1 MYKQRLIIFLAIIF
15 LGLLVLVGRLATLQ
29 LARGDRYRRE
39 YEQSVRET
47 QMLPAARGC
56 IIDRHGRIFAAD
68 KACKDLC
75 LSYPFIVR
83 DEGWVE
89 HQVSLIKRQESVTA
103 AKAKEIFEQRYTQT
117 WRLADEIAEGG
128 GVDLRVAVDK
138 ITDSVQAIRRSLE
151 RHGRIERIQ
160 EELQFHPVLSALDDT
175 QAARLEAA
183 INQNRTVGVSIR
195 PSHKR
200 VYPYDDLAC
209 HVIGLMGPVA
219 ASDCNRVF
227 SGTPQERLAARRDAY
242 EPTDRIGIT
251 GVEKMCESQLRG
263 RAGYRVVEKVGRD
276 PNDLEGEEAQNG
288 QDVHLTLDSVL
299 QYNLAQEMRKPRSL
313 APGGYT
319 GAVVVMSVERGDILA
334 LVSVPTYDLNRYR
347 LDANALFHDDV
358 NLPLLNRAVGM
369 RYPPG
374 STAKPIVALAALET
388 GKITPQ
394 TTFFCQGHLF
404 PNDPEHLKCTGSHGP
419 VDLNRGLMKSCNVYF
434 FSVGEKLGPL
444 LLCDWFRQFG
454 LADHPGSGLGEE
466 RRGHIPTR
474 EWLDRRDNRNQ
485 WDAEARQMG
494 IGQGSITVTP
504 LHMANV
510 MATIARDGLMMSPML
525 VVGGARDQ
533 EPRQIPLSHEH
544 LELVRQGMFAVVN
557 EPGGTAYT
565 PFHDGTAEPL
575 PVEVSGKTGTAQASP
590 QLADLDHDGK
600 AEEVV
605 RSGKMAWFAGF
616 APSNKPRIAVAV
628 VIEYTEGHGGTTAG
642 PIAREAVRLCR
653 ELGYLKE

>member
-1 MYKQRLIIFLAIIF
+1 MYKHRLIIFLAVIL
-15 LGLLVLVGRLATLQ
+15 LGLLGLVGRLALLQ
-29 LARGDRYRRE
+29 LARGERYRRD
-39 YEQSVRET
+39 YEQSVRE
-47 QMLPAARGC
+47 MHLLPAARGC

-83 DEGWVE
+83 DEGWVD
-89 HQVSLIKRQESVTA
+89 HQVSLIKRQEGVTA
-103 AKAKEIFEQRYTQT
+103 QRAKELFEQRYTQT
-117 WRLADEIAEGG
+117 WRLADEIAQAS
-128 GVDLRVAVDK
+128 GVDLRPAVDK
-138 ITDSVQAIRRSLE
+138 IADSVTALRRSIE
-151 RHGRIERIQ
+151 QRHGHVDRIQ
-160 EELQFHPVLSALDDT
+160 EEIQYHPVIQEIDDA

-183 INQNRTVGVSIR
+183 INQNATVGASVR

-209 HVIGLMGPVA
+209 HVIGLMGPVSA
-219 ASDCNRVF
+219 ADCNRVEG
-227 SGTPQERLAARRDAY
+227 GTAEERLIARRDAY
-242 EPTDRIGIT
+242 EPADRIGIT
-251 GVEKMCESQLRG
+251 GVEKMCEAQLRG
-263 RAGYRVVEKVGRD
+263 RRGYSIVEKVGRE
-276 PNDLEGEEAQNG
+276 PNELAGEEAQNG

-299 QYNLAQEMRKPRSL
+299 QHNLAQEMRKH
-313 APGGYT
+313 GYT
-319 GAVVVMSVERGDILA
+319 GAVVVMSVERGEILA

-374 STAKPIVALAALET
+374 STAKPIVALAALAT

-394 TTFFCQGHLF
+394 TTFICQGHLF
-404 PNDPEHLKCTGSHGP
+404 PNDPLHLKCTGSHGP

-434 FSVGEKLGPL
+434 FTVGEKLGPL

-466 RRGHIPTR
+466 RGGHIPTR
-474 EWLDRRDNRNQ
+474 EWLDRRDNRDH

-504 LHMANV
+504 LHIANV
-510 MATIARDGLMMSPML
+510 MATIARDGKMMSPML
-525 VVGGARDQ
+525 VVGGAGGQ
-533 EPRQIPLSHEH
+533 EPRQLPLDHEQM
-544 LELVRQGMFAVVN
+544 ELVRQGMYAVVN

-565 PFHDGTAEPL
+565 AFHDASAEPL
-575 PVEVSGKTGTAQASP
+575 RVEVSGKTGTAQASP
-590 QLADLDHDGK
+590 QLADLNHDGR
-600 AEEVV
+600 ADEVV
-605 RSGKMAWFAGF
+605 RSGMMAWFAGF
-616 APSNKPRIAVAV
+616 APSNKPRIALAV
-628 VIEYTEGHGGTTAG
+628 VVEYTEGHGGTTAG

-653 ELGYLKE
+653 ELGYLKD